1 MPKMSV
7 VRRYEMYFARRFCG
21 QKRGVGSGNFSRMI
35 RERGLINDVV
45 QPQKVTAG
53 GGAQRTYRTVSK
65 VMVGVCQAT
74 VSNVAR

>member
-1 MPKMSV
+1 MKCTLPDD
-7 VRRYEMYFARRFCG
+7 FADG
-21 QKRGVGSGNFSRMI
+21 RGGFGSGNFSRMI

-65 VMVGVCQAT
+65 VMVGVCQAM